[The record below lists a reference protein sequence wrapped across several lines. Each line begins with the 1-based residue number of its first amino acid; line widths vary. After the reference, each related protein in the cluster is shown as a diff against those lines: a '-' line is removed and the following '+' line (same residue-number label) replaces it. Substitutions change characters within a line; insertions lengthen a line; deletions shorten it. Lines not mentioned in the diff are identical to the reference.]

1 MANEA
6 GIWRLL
12 LTTRN
17 EIPAAVEKDIAALNR
32 LERKSVQSG
41 NTMQRALGKA
51 GSAIGL
57 GGALEGGGG
66 LRGTLGIGLA
76 VAVGAGFRS
85 VAREA
90 MEADLAAQNAAAAIR
105 TQYRMSEA
113 AAASLNEI
121 NLSGVK
127 ATTVFKSA
135 LGELVATLVASA
147 RYLGAAG
154 LNVGASLGRMMG
166 IDMGPTESVI
176 GGILERYFANAPTWM
191 GGIGGLGEGGV
202 ASAEKMLADARKERA
217 EADAKRKGTAPE
229 RRASSPFQVDD
240 YARLGLFIGG
250 RSTAAETTQLLRDQK
265 RLLELVNRGIEQLAP
280 RIADHL

>member
-1 MANEA
+1 MANES

-32 LERKSVQSG
+32 LEHRSVQSS
-41 NTMQRALGKA
+41 NTMRRALGKA
-51 GSAIGL
+51 GGALGL

-76 VAVGAGFRS
+76 VAVGAGFRA

-105 TQYRMSEA
+105 QQYKMSEA

-121 NLSGVK
+121 SLSGVK
-127 ATTVFKSA
+127 ATTVFKSF
-135 LGELVATLVASA
+135 LGELVATIMASA

-154 LNVGASLGRMMG
+154 LNVGSTIGRAMG
-166 IDMGPTESVI
+166 IDMSPTESVV
-176 GGILERYFANAPTWM
+176 GGILEQYFANAPAWM

-202 ASAEKMLADARKERA
+202 AAAEKMLVDAEKERKER
-217 EADAKRKGTAPE
+217 DAKRTAQPAP
-229 RRASSPFQVDD
+229 RGQFQPQLDEW
-240 YARLGLFIGG
+240 ARMGWYIGG
-250 RSTAAETTQLLRDQK
+250 RSSGADVTEQLREHT
-265 RLLELVNRGIEQLAP
+265 RLLELLNRSMTDLAP
-280 RIADHL
+280 RIADNL

>member
-32 LERKSVQSG
+32 LERRSVQSG

-51 GSAIGL
+51 GGALGL

-76 VAVGAGFRS
+76 VALGAGFRA

-105 TQYRMSEA
+105 QQYKMSEGA
-113 AAASLNEI
+113 VASLNEI
-121 NLSGVK
+121 SLSGVK
-127 ATTVFKSA
+127 ATTIFKSL
-135 LGELVATLVASA
+135 LGELVATVIASA

-166 IDMGPTESVI
+166 IDMSPTESVI
-176 GGILERYFANAPTWM
+176 DGILERFRANAPTWM

-202 ASAEKMLADARKERA
+202 AAGEKMLAEAKKERKEK
-217 EADAKRKGTAPE
+217 DSKRSAQPAP
-229 RRASSPFQVDD
+229 RGQFQPQLDEW
-240 YARLGLFIGG
+240 ARMGWYIGG
-250 RSTAAETTQLLRDQK
+250 RSSGADVTEQLREHT
-265 RLLELVNRGIEQLAP
+265 RLLELLNRTTTELAP
-280 RIADHL
+280 RIADNL